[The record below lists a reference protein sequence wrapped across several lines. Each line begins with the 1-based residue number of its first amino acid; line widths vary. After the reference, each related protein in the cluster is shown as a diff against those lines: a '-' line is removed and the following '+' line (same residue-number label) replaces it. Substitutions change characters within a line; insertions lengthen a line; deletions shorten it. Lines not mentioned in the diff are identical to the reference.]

1 MIPRQHTF
9 LTPSSHQV
17 AYVEWGDSAN
27 PEVLFCVHGL
37 TRNSRDFDALAKVLS
52 TRYRVICPDVV
63 GRGKSEWLK
72 DKSAYNY
79 TTYIADMLALIESL
93 SLKKLDWVGTS
104 MGGLIGMTIAA
115 FHPGLIGKLVL
126 NDIGPFVPGE
136 ALKRIG
142 KYVGKSPDFADKAA
156 AEAHM
161 RVIFSP
167 FGISND
173 GHWKHMVEHGVH
185 EGEGGKLRLSYDP
198 AIAEAFAG
206 KEMQDVNLW
215 GLWEQITARTLVLRG
230 ATSDILL
237 PETAQRMTMEGPKAT
252 LVEFAGVGHA
262 PALMDDAQIAIINN
276 WLLGNE

>member
-1 MIPRQHTF
+1 MNPRQHTF
-9 LTPSSHQV
+9 LTPGSHHV
-17 AYVEWGDSAN
+17 SYVEWGDGAN

-63 GRGKSEWLK
+63 GRGKSDWLN

-79 TTYIADMLALIESL
+79 GTYIADMLALIESL

-115 FHPGLIGKLVL
+115 LHPGLIDKLVL
-126 NDIGPFVPGE
+126 NDIGPFVPAE
-136 ALKRIG
+136 ALKRIS
-142 KYVGKSPDFADKAA
+142 KYVGKPPYFQDKAA

-161 RVIFSP
+161 RVIFAP
-167 FGISND
+167 FGITDD
-173 GHWKHMVEHGVH
+173 GHWKHMVEHGVS
-185 EGEGGKLRLSYDP
+185 ECEGGKFRLSYDP
-198 AIAEAFAG
+198 AIAEVFAG

-215 GLWEQITARTLVLRG
+215 GLWEKITARTLVLRG

-237 PETAQRMTMEGPKAT
+237 PETARQMTMEGPKAT
-252 LVEFAGVGHA
+252 LVEFTGVGHA
-262 PALMDDAQIAIINN
+262 PALMDDGQIAIINS